1 MDCFMCSR
9 ENSQRPVEMKPLIKC
24 KSDNCTNVVLEGKSY
39 CKECS
44 NELNICETC
53 GKGGITWI

>member
-9 ENSQRPVEMKPLIKC
+9 ENQDKPVEMKPLIKC
-24 KSDNCTNVVLEGKSY
+24 KSKDCTNVVLEGKLY

-44 NELNICETC
+44 NEIDICETC
-53 GKGGITWI
+53 GKGL